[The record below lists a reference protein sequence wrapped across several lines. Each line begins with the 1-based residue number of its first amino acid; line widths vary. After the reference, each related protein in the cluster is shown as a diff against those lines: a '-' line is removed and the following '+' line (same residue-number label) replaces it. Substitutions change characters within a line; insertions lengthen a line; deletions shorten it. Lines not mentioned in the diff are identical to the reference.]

1 MKTTNP
7 RPERRTQTNTRGILC
22 PPPSPAR
29 ASRIHATTSL
39 NAAAAM
45 AVSPMRVVRSL
56 SSAMMRMS
64 TGNAMMERATPM
76 KTRNCRNLALSAP
89 STILRRMT
97 ATLMPHMKGREI
109 PTGTM
114 QNAFRLLQRMEW
126 RSSSRPT
133 RKREKKKAYAG
144 YRFKRGHAPWREY
157 TVQIT
162 FVSSQRW
169 WAQQNS
175 TLLKV
180 KINNLN

>member
-1 MKTTNP
+1 
-7 RPERRTQTNTRGILC
+7 
-22 PPPSPAR
+22 
-29 ASRIHATTSL
+29 
-39 NAAAAM
+39 
-45 AVSPMRVVRSL
+45 
-56 SSAMMRMS
+56 MMRMS

-144 YRFKRGHAPWREY
+144 YRFKRGHESKEARESGGRNERAFKGARLG
-157 TVQIT
+157 I
-162 FVSSQRW
+162 S
-169 WAQQNS
+169 N
-175 TLLKV
+175 
-180 KINNLN
+180 